1 MTKKELL
8 KALTGNGIP
17 KGEVRREMFKLYN
30 SLVGK
35 SRFMRTHENPNTG
48 CGSCIVR
55 VKVAVWNWY
64 HFDESAPT
72 YKGLKFMDKFG
83 IHKMPIYKIEEKVV
97 APAVPVVEDA
107 QSEE

>member
-1 MTKKELL
+1 MTKKELF
-8 KALTGNGIP
+8 KALTGNGMP
-17 KGEVRREMFKLYN
+17 KGEVKVEMFNLHN

-35 SRFMRTHENPNTG
+35 SKFMKSHENANTG
-48 CGSCIVR
+48 CGSCVIR

-97 APAVPVVEDA
+97 APAPVVEDA
-107 QSEE
+107 ESEE